1 MDADIC
7 RWIAEFLL
15 RNTVQDHAIKKL
27 LQVLPVSTDSRFKK
41 TVLLRTIQA
50 DISDAS
56 LTETTL
62 DKLEMMEQYDRDD
75 GIEISDLLKAAYCAV
90 AVECAV
96 KHLEGIPHGPG
107 KYFEAVKRVFRDRV
121 SDLERLGKSEL
132 VTGEL
137 RRLGD
142 ELEAAIRDVNVARRL
157 LKMNTR
163 NRALEAVRVYLEQA
177 WALLDPPFLML
188 AAVLTEPSA
197 VQSSSGNGGG
207 VAMKPVDL
215 TEGEPAAQNAS
226 NAGQHAI
233 ELTGK
238 KMNRVEELGLT
249 NLDQLD
255 TRMVKQVEEV
265 AVRTPNTG
273 MAAKPVNQ
281 VAKVAAGTANV
292 GDLAAKLVNG
302 VVGELAAGNM
312 PNASPGVGE
321 LNANTV
327 NQVEEV
333 AGNIPN
339 ANDLAVHTENQ
350 VEGELVVN
358 TASVDQDVG
367 ELGVKAANRV
377 AMNNGDELAP
387 KTVNKFEELVARFS
401 NPGQELRESDRPESC
416 DGEGK
421 GSGALPSGS
430 WDSII
435 RDRAAHGRENGIQQ
449 GNVLPR
455 RKPAVWHKRSKGGV
469 KITDTEEV
477 DDDLSCSKY
486 DSLPTPEVNKVRE
499 ALKSS
504 SLELQAVVKDPLP
517 DALRFADTVI
527 SDKVTKDNEH
537 EPSVENHS
545 ERGRDRPSP
554 SFKKSIEPAEMNDCN
569 CKNQSCSHQGNAP
582 QPSLME
588 RNSTAHTYEW
598 EDSIEDSPEGM
609 INHKSR
615 LQLPSPRRKN
625 VLPLQKFENENFP
638 KRRKI
643 KRWSL
648 LEEDTLRTGVQKYGK
663 GNWKLVLNCYR
674 EIFEERT
681 VVDLKDKWRN
691 MTRS

>member
-75 GIEISDLLKAAYCAV
+75 GIEISDLLKTAYCAV

-96 KHLEGIPHGPG
+96 KHLEGSPHGPG

-121 SDLERLGKSEL
+121 GDLERLGKSEL
-132 VTGEL
+132 VTSEL

-142 ELEAAIRDVNVARRL
+142 ELEAAIGDANVAMRL
-157 LKMNTR
+157 LKVNTR

-197 VQSSSGNGGG
+197 VQT
-207 VAMKPVDL
+207 VDR
-215 TEGEPAAQNAS
+215 TEGEPAAKNAS

-238 KMNRVEELGLT
+238 KMNGVEEVGLRTT
-249 NLDQLD
+249 NLDELA
-255 TRMVKQVEEV
+255 TRMVNQVEEV
-265 AVRTPNTG
+265 AVGTPNAG

-281 VAKVAAGTANV
+281 VAKVAAGTPNV

-302 VVGELAAGNM
+302 VGGELAAGNM
-312 PNASPGVGE
+312 PNASPDVGE
-321 LNANTV
+321 LTANTV

-339 ANDLAVHTENQ
+339 ANDLAVHTENR

-358 TASVDQDVG
+358 TSSVDQDVG

-377 AMNNGDELAP
+377 AMNTLNGDELAP
-387 KTVNKFEELVARFS
+387 KTVNQFEELVVRFS
-401 NPGQELRESDRPESC
+401 NPGQELRENDKPESC

-421 GSGALPSGS
+421 RSVALPSGS
-430 WDSII
+430 WGSII
-435 RDRAAHGRENGIQQ
+435 RDRAADGRENGIQR
-449 GNVLPR
+449 GYVLPR

-477 DDDLSCSKY
+477 DTNLSCSKY
-486 DSLPTPEVNKVRE
+486 DSLRTPEVNKVRE

-517 DALRFADTVI
+517 DALRFAETVI
-527 SDKVTKDNEH
+527 SDKLTKDNEH
-537 EPSVENHS
+537 EPSVENQS
-545 ERGRDRPSP
+545 KRGGDPPNP
-554 SFKKSIEPAEMNDCN
+554 SFKKSIEPAEINDCT
-569 CKNQSCSHQGNAP
+569 CENQSCSHQGNAP

-609 INHKSR
+609 TNHTSR
-615 LQLPSPRRKN
+615 LHLPSPRRKN
-625 VLPLQKFENENFP
+625 VSPLQKFENENFP

-663 GNWKLVLNCYR
+663 GNWKLILNCYR

-681 VVDLKDKWRN
+681 EVDLKDKWRN